1 MFERAMTLPL
11 GFGPRGCALG
21 ILGLHAYLQAE
32 PESAAARATL
42 ESLGGAL
49 VRRYQQEAG
58 PEWRWFEPRL
68 TYDNA
73 MLPLAL
79 FRVSSVTGDQ
89 TVLRV
94 AGESLAFLES
104 VCFAEGH
111 LTLIGNAGWYPRGGE
126 RAIVDEQPID
136 AASFVLAFDGAYAA
150 TGDPRYL
157 ARMRQSFEWFL
168 GANRLGLPLY
178 DFSTAGCRDGL
189 EASGM
194 NENQGAEST
203 VSFLLA
209 LLTALD
215 LAGAGADGVR
225 PLRSVTSSAASSRQ
239 SSDPAGRAS

>member
-1 MFERAMTLPL
+1 V
-11 GFGPRGCALG
+11 RGCALG
-21 ILGLHAYLQAE
+21 ILGLHAYLRAE
-32 PESAAARATL
+32 PESAVARTTL

-49 VRRYQQEAG
+49 VRRYEQEAE

-73 MLPLAL
+73 VLPLAL
-79 FRVSSVTGDQ
+79 FQVSSLTGDPKALQ
-89 TVLRV
+89 V
-94 AGESLAFLES
+94 ARESLAFLES
-104 VCFAEGH
+104 VCFGEGH
-111 LTLIGNAGWYPRGGE
+111 LALIGNTGWYPRGGE

-136 AASFVLAFDGAYAA
+136 AAAFVLAFRAAYAA

-168 GANRLGLPLY
+168 GANRLGLSLY

-189 EASGM
+189 TATGV

-209 LLTALD
+209 LLTML
-215 LAGAGADGVR
+215 
-225 PLRSVTSSAASSRQ
+225 
-239 SSDPAGRAS
+239 DPASEGIEGDHAEVERDEQRRFRL